1 MDEVPIEA
9 ISITPENAEYQIDD
23 QDKAEIMLNLL
34 PKLDDGMLNCVFKV
48 NTCEP
53 IEMFSLNKFA
63 FLFSIYLFIYF
74 LIPSLAQKE
83 FSSYKDLNQVLK
95 LYGIVISY
103 GINISDFR
111 DLPKFE
117 PRKFN
122 TFDSKLK
129 FFNLV
134 VLKIDFKFYN

>member
-1 MDEVPIEA
+1 MVSIFFLDLICTAKYVKYKKVFLFCCKKLDTFWNDFKNAIKNEFSEFMDEVPIEA

-63 FLFSIYLFIYF
+63 FLFSIYLFIF
-74 LIPSLAQKE
+74 
-83 FSSYKDLNQVLK
+83 
-95 LYGIVISY
+95 
-103 GINISDFR
+103 
-111 DLPKFE
+111 
-117 PRKFN
+117 
-122 TFDSKLK
+122 
-129 FFNLV
+129 
-134 VLKIDFKFYN
+134 